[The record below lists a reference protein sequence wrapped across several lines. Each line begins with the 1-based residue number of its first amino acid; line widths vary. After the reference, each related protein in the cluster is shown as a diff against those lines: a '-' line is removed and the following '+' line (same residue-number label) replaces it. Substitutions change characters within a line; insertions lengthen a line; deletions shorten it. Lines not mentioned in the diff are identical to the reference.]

1 MLTFS
6 IRYYL
11 KNRYHALMNLLRR
24 LSDRIKNTRPN
35 LHLHFSKITNT
46 RSPESDHI
54 KEPIHLH
61 KENINYVQ

>member
-1 MLTFS
+1 
-6 IRYYL
+6 
-11 KNRYHALMNLLRR
+11 MNLLRR